1 MSTKVV
7 DRAPLTF
14 YERTYLPT
22 ILGGLKV
29 TAKHFAD
36 TVFKGKTVTME

>member
-14 YERTYLPT
+14 YERTYQPT

-29 TAKHFAD
+29 TA
-36 TVFKGKTVTME
+36 